1 MAPVIPD
8 SKFIA
13 DSFADPSA
21 FAHIFDRHFS
31 EIFRFAARRLGS
43 SEAED
48 IAADTFLIA
57 FQRRT
62 DFDLAMTDARPW
74 LYGIAVHLLRNK
86 KRKEV
91 RGYRAFA
98 RTGVEFTDDFS
109 AESDDRVVALA
120 SQRDLAAGLAE
131 LKAGDR
137 DALLLHAWAGLPHEA
152 IAKAL
157 GIPVGTVKSRL
168 ARARRVLCRRLSD
181 EPFAALDA
189 ARPKEA

>member
-13 DSFADPSA
+13 DSAADPNA
-21 FAHIFDRHFS
+21 FAHIFDRHFP
-31 EIFRFAARRLGS
+31 EIYRFVARRLGTS
-43 SEAED
+43 DAED
-48 IAADTFLIA
+48 ITADTFLIA

-62 DFDLAMTDARPW
+62 AFDLMMNDARPW
-74 LYGIAVHLLRNK
+74 LYGIAVHLIRNR

-91 RGYRAFA
+91 RGYRAIA
-98 RTGVEFTDDFS
+98 RTGLERDDDFS
-109 AESDDRVVALA
+109 ADADERVSAVA
-120 SQRDLAAGLAE
+120 SQRALAAGLAE

-137 DALLLHAWAGLPHEA
+137 DVLLLHAWAGLVHED

-157 GIPVGTVKSRL
+157 EIPVGTVKSRL
-168 ARARRVLCRRLSD
+168 ARARKVLAKRLSD
-181 EPFAALDA
+181 EPRVAIDA